1 MHVAGIGFRRTQLLN
16 IKATRTQD
24 RALTR
29 TYVFLFLSILKKK
42 KKTVEGMGKMRNAYI
57 IVIGISELT
66 GNAKPSR
73 YRPGVAQ
80 RVPGS

>member
-29 TYVFLFLSILKKK
+29 TYVFLFLSKK
-42 KKTVEGMGKMRNAYI
+42 KKTNCGGHGKDEKCVYNFDRNI
-57 IVIGISELT
+57 
-66 GNAKPSR
+66 
-73 YRPGVAQ
+73 
-80 RVPGS
+80 